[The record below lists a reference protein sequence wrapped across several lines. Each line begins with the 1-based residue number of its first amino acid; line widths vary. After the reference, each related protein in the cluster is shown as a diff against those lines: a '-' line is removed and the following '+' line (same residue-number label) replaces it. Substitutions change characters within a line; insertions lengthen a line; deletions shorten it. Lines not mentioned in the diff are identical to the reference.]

1 MSQVRRRPIMRSF
14 RAFCACVIVGFML
27 EPAWAADRVFEG
39 QWHTTNRKLD
49 GTMRCVV
56 TDLGNENW
64 QGRFIG
70 NWQGMP
76 FDYTV
81 KFSGPPSH
89 LHGTATIDGADYSWA
104 GEIGG
109 DSQGSFKAT
118 FTGNRYLGSFDL
130 KEQAR

>member
-1 MSQVRRRPIMRSF
+1 MRHFSIFFALIMSAVWLQS
-14 RAFCACVIVGFML
+14 AS
-27 EPAWAADRVFEG
+27 AADRVFEG

-56 TDLGNENW
+56 TDLGKENW
-64 QGRFIG
+64 QGHFVG

-89 LHGTATIDGADYSWA
+89 LHGTATIDGADYSWT
-104 GEIGG
+104 GEMGG

-118 FTGNRYLGSFDL
+118 FTGNRYLGYFDL
-130 KEQAR
+130 KETGR

>member
-1 MSQVRRRPIMRSF
+1 MRYLTT
-14 RAFCACVIVGFML
+14 FCLLVILGLSLQPACAV
-27 EPAWAADRVFEG
+27 DRVYEG

-49 GTMRCVV
+49 GTMTCTV

-70 NWQGMP
+70 TWQGMP

-81 KFSGPPSH
+81 KFSGPPNH

-104 GEIGG
+104 GEMGNG
-109 DSQGSFKAT
+109 SQGSFKAT
-118 FTGNRYLGSFDL
+118 FTGNRYLGHFDL
-130 KEQAR
+130 KEKSR

>member
-1 MSQVRRRPIMRSF
+1 MRF
-14 RAFCACVIVGFML
+14 LMALFTCAILVL
-27 EPAWAADRVFEG
+27 SLQQATAADRIFEG

-64 QGRFIG
+64 QGRFVG
-70 NWQGMP
+70 TWQGVP

-89 LHGTATIDGADYSWA
+89 LHGTANIDGADYSWTGVIET
-104 GEIGG
+104 GEMSG
-109 DSQGSFKAT
+109 DSHGFFKAT
-118 FTGNRYLGSFDL
+118 FTGNRYLGNFDL
-130 KEQAR
+130 KEQPR

>member
-1 MSQVRRRPIMRSF
+1 MRLF
-14 RAFCACVIVGFML
+14 LALLALAML
-27 EPAWAADRVFEG
+27 AAPLQPAAAVDRVYEG

-49 GTMRCVV
+49 GTMRCIV

-70 NWQGMP
+70 TWQGVP

-81 KFSGPPSH
+81 KFSGPPNH
-89 LHGTATIDGADYSWA
+89 LYGTATIDGADYSWT
-104 GEIGG
+104 GEMAD

-118 FTGNRYLGSFDL
+118 FTGNRYLGYFDL
-130 KEQAR
+130 KEAGH